1 LANYEKRQ
9 QVLVGPEG
17 IPAPN
22 TISYI
27 PEKLHVKHAA
37 HWKTIEKP
45 KDIEITEIKESSDS
59 FFLTSFKGAIT
70 GQVKVERVV

>member
-1 LANYEKRQ
+1 
-9 QVLVGPEG
+9 VGIEG
-17 IPAPN
+17 NPTPN

-45 KDIEITEIKESSDS
+45 KDIEITEIK
-59 FFLTSFKGAIT
+59 
-70 GQVKVERVV
+70 